1 MQREQHYY
9 IRQCRWESSRKC
21 TQWLI
26 RRPVFT
32 PERNATQREALCVLL
47 RTAKFKTYANLCWM
61 QDGQT
66 LHIFNSLYRYKCWR
80 QNEAEFT
87 TMLSEFM
94 IIKIKLQFLCS
105 RPTSLQIIMSE
116 KITSDH
122 YSTRFTIAL
131 CEIYLNK
138 FLHSFTVVIRNNLD
152 TSLSKAFLTIRSQLP
167 PYLFKVICINLYL
180 TSFLCYHFPQVR

>member
-32 PERNATQREALCVLL
+32 PERNATQREALSVLL

-61 QDGQT
+61 QGGQA

-87 TMLSEFM
+87 TMLSECM
-94 IIKIKLQFLCS
+94 NIKIKLQFLCS
-105 RPTSLQIIMSE
+105 TSLQITKSYNVRKNYIRRLQHSLY
-116 KITSDH
+116 
-122 YSTRFTIAL
+122 YSSLWNIFNSRFA
-131 CEIYLNK
+131 
-138 FLHSFTVVIRNNLD
+138 HGG
-152 TSLSKAFLTIRSQLP
+152 
-167 PYLFKVICINLYL
+167 
-180 TSFLCYHFPQVR
+180 HFWPHGR